1 MKLYQN
7 LSDRI
12 RDYAKEEQL
21 GLKWKYTLDQ
31 LKGFDEEIERIRVE
45 LESSLRGG
53 TLKEL
58 SKLEEKSLN
67 LKLNLLLYL
76 ANNFEVYFNYYLK
89 LGFRNL

>member
-21 GLKWKYTLDQ
+21 ELKWKNTLDQ
-31 LKGFDEEIERIRVE
+31 LKGFDEEIERIKVE
-45 LESSLRGG
+45 LESSLRDG

-67 LKLNLLLYL
+67 LKLNLLYI
-76 ANNFEVYFNYYLK
+76 
-89 LGFRNL
+89 

>member
-12 RDYAKEEQL
+12 RDYAKKEQL
-21 GLKWKYTLDQ
+21 ELKWKNTLDQ
-31 LKGFDEEIERIRVE
+31 LKDFDEEIERIKVE
-45 LESSLRGG
+45 LESSLRDG

-67 LKLNLLLYL
+67 LKINSL
-76 ANNFEVYFNYYLK
+76 
-89 LGFRNL
+89 